1 MSSFT
6 SESIDSNDESKLNA
20 LNLEFYLEQ
29 IITEDTKKILYA
41 VMFCDILP
49 GYHSYFASVGGNSV
63 KIYKILDDSTVQ
75 FIYGFLDE
83 DVDEDF
89 CCCAWCATA
98 EGIFQSF
105 QLFIKVL
112 SFI

>member
-6 SESIDSNDESKLNA
+6 FESIDSNDESKLNA

-98 EGIFQSF
+98 EGIFQSL